1 MDKLAA
7 HQKLCL
13 VDDAMGTPQ
22 MRNHATMANA
32 SEETTTQPGSAT
44 EEDCF
49 NEDQCCGPWAAR
61 GECSRNPSYMLSSCK
76 ASCGVC
82 TPKTYDLNK

>member
-1 MDKLAA
+1 MTKNE
-7 HQKLCL
+7 KPCYNGEC
-13 VDDAMGTPQ
+13 VRGVCTIISETP
-22 MRNHATMANA
+22 
-32 SEETTTQPGSAT
+32 TQPESPT

-61 GECSRNPSYMLSSCK
+61 GECFRNPSYMLNSCK

-82 TPKTYDLNK
+82 TPKTYDLNKREYLDGSLGK